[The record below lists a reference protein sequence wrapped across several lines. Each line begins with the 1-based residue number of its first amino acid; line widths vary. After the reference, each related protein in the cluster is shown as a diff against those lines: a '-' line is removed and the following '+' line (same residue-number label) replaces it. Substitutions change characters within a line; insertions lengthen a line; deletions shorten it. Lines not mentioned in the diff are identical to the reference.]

1 MFINLPDDVKLA
13 ITKALRNG
21 CSTNDI
27 ARQFNIS
34 SHYARCCRNAF
45 CPDLVKP
52 ETVQSYAAVYRQYC
66 DLRYELPR
74 IQDICKNIGISNN
87 SLVLSRFYYETE
99 PEPWLIKYNEAHN
112 IPTQRPVLCEP
123 AIPEESVFVSKIK
136 LSDLPG
142 EVVTIPELKSSG
154 QKVQLPTVPAAE
166 PSART
171 EVKVQVKGSKI
182 AFAVDNVSL
191 VSTVIGII
199 KGLYV

>member
-1 MFINLPDDVKLA
+1 M
-13 ITKALRNG
+13 
-21 CSTNDI
+21 
-27 ARQFNIS
+27 
-34 SHYARCCRNAF
+34 
-45 CPDLVKP
+45 
-52 ETVQSYAAVYRQYC
+52 
-66 DLRYELPR
+66 
-74 IQDICKNIGISNN
+74 
-87 SLVLSRFYYETE
+87 
-99 PEPWLIKYNEAHN
+99 
-112 IPTQRPVLCEP
+112 CEP

-142 EVVTIPELKSSG
+142 EVVSIPELKSSG